1 MAREGCH
8 EALRDPDAE
17 EEEALLELK
26 LMLFSFLGFNV
37 NSVNDLLDYTLTGK
51 ACSAIGFLCRSP
63 SVVI

>member
-37 NSVNDLLDYTLTGK
+37 NSMNDLLDYTLTGK
-51 ACSAIGFLCRSP
+51 AM
-63 SVVI
+63 